1 MVLSPAAVVFYI
13 GLEIG
18 NQLINISEHSGKL
31 NAANVLVIAFPCLV
45 IVAQY
50 ANPLLNVSQ
59 AVLVIMLTGSDF
71 GVNQPNRHFDKAGFI
86 QWNALLNN
94 SGRCHGLFICSVD
107 VKKYIMLGVMSKSTS
122 LTSQSG
128 VNIKQQRAMA
138 LDNLTFGRYSSRVV
152 AKSTTGLSL
161 PKVNNEHIRALRGFF
176 VLSALSH
183 LSMVGWAGA
192 SKDAPGS
199 LLTGK
204 ANPVQFTTS
213 QISLCSGEFK
223 KLNNEAAIMATIPT
237 EVAPA
242 INVVNGYAVTSSLA
256 VADYFSKRHADV
268 IRKIESL
275 ECSSEFSQRNF
286 AFAEYT
292 DEQGKKRPA
301 YQITRDGFAFLA
313 MGFTGKRAAQ
323 FKEAYITAF
332 SVMESNLQARLLH
345 DELFTTRFNAQALH
359 KNISVIHEEW
369 HKLLRP
375 MLVAVKSPLATT
387 LQDRVNDSLSCAGL
401 VSKALGGA
409 K

>member
-1 MVLSPAAVVFYI
+1 MTA
-13 GLEIG
+13 
-18 NQLINISEHSGKL
+18 
-31 NAANVLVIAFPCLV
+31 
-45 IVAQY
+45 
-50 ANPLLNVSQ
+50 
-59 AVLVIMLTGSDF
+59 
-71 GVNQPNRHFDKAGFI
+71 
-86 QWNALLNN
+86 
-94 SGRCHGLFICSVD
+94 ICSVCID
-107 VKKYIMLGVMSKSTS
+107 S
-122 LTSQSG
+122 
-128 VNIKQQRAMA
+128 MA
-138 LDNLTFGRYSSRVV
+138 FGRYSSSVA
-152 AKSTTGLSL
+152 AKSAAGIGVL
-161 PKVNNEHIRALRGFF
+161 KVNNEHIRALRGFF

-199 LLTGK
+199 LLTGY

-213 QISLCSGEFK
+213 QIGVCSGEFK

-332 SVMESNLQARLLH
+332 SAMESALNGKYLRGELSRANYNLNAVYDNLSAINKAW
-345 DELFTTRFNAQALH
+345 DE
-359 KNISVIHEEW
+359 S
-369 HKLLRP
+369 LRP
-375 MLVAVKSPLATT
+375 MLAASKSPLASS
-387 LQDRVNDSLSCAGL
+387 LNDRIKDALLGTCL
-401 VSKALGGA
+401 VKKDLGGA